1 MWEIQ
6 DRNAFL
12 ISAFEEEEVFS
23 YWLQSDAVL
32 YGECLSELGVDVENA
47 QVCDLSWIER

>member
-32 YGECLSELGVDVENA
+32 YGEWLSELGVDVENA
-47 QVCDLSWIER
+47 QVCELRWIEG